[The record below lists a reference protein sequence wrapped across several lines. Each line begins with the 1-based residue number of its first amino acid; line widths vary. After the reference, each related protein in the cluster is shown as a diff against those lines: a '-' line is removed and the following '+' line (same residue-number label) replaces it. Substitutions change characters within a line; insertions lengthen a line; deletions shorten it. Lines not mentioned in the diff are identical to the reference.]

1 LWGIW
6 GEGVADPAHEFK
18 LSEHARHVLVER
30 GIRLD
35 WVGAALGEPAL
46 TEPDR
51 EDPELR
57 HALRR
62 IDEFGGRVLRV
73 VYNPGQSP
81 PRVVTAYFD
90 RSMRDRL

>member
-1 LWGIW
+1 MAE
-6 GEGVADPAHEFK
+6 GEAAFT
-18 LSEHARHVLVER
+18 LSEHARHVIVER

-35 WVGAALGEPAL
+35 WVGLALSDPAS

-51 EDPELR
+51 DDPDLR

-81 PRVVTAYFD
+81 PRVVTAFFD
-90 RSMRDRL
+90 RAMRDRL